1 MKEQICSTEIFGE
14 QDVHDFRMK
23 LLDGISLLSCSE
35 FTATRVATN
44 FSVLMKQL
52 LRIARNWK
60 VKVELVQE
68 HTGFGLKLFIRTN
81 GKLSELL
88 KQLSLENGVLERDQ
102 IVQEL
107 FNIADAER
115 CPSEALKRIFNR
127 KSRDQLL
134 REVNLR
140 NEDLNR
146 TLKSLK
152 ETQQEKE
159 QAQQQTLEK
168 LLEINRIKEE
178 ANALLEQQVHARTK
192 EIEIQKNEIE
202 EKNKDIL
209 GSIQYAQRIQNAILP
224 ELSEIEAHFPD
235 SFVLYEAK
243 DIVSGDFFTVESLKS
258 RKTGEDILVFYVA
271 DCTGH
276 GVPGAFMSLI
286 GNNFLKLSFYD
297 PNVNS
302 PAEVLDYVNR
312 GIHSTLKA
320 KGEEHIRDGMDI
332 AICAY
337 YPETGKLIFS
347 GAKNSLYI
355 IKNGELL
362 ELKGDRHPIGFY
374 NEEGLKLFS
383 NHQLQLEGGE
393 CLYLFSDGYTDQF
406 GGPFSK
412 KFRVSQFKRLLLE
425 NHHLPMKEQ
434 NELLKQ
440 TLINWKG
447 DLEQID
453 DICIMGIRIE

>member
-14 QDVHDFRMK
+14 QDVHDFRIK

-35 FTATRVATN
+35 FIATRAATN

-52 LRIARNWK
+52 LRIACNWK
-60 VKVELVQE
+60 IKVELVQE
-68 HTGFGLKLFIRTN
+68 HGGLGLNLVIRTDR
-81 GKLSELL
+81 KLSEQL
-88 KQLSLENGVLERDQ
+88 KQVRLENSVMQRDQ
-102 IVQEL
+102 IVQVL
-107 FNIADAER
+107 LNMADSEICR
-115 CPSEALKRIFNR
+115 SEALKHIFNR

-134 REVNLR
+134 REVKVR

-152 ETQQEKE
+152 QTQREKE
-159 QAQQQTLEK
+159 QAQQQALDK
-168 LLEINRIKEE
+168 LREINRIKED
-178 ANALLEQQVHARTK
+178 ANVMLEKQVRARTK
-192 EIEIQKNEIE
+192 EIEVQKNEIE
-202 EKNKDIL
+202 EKNKDIM

-224 ELSEIEAHFPD
+224 ELGEIESYFPD

-258 RKTGEDILVFYVA
+258 RKTGEDVLVFCVA

-297 PNVNS
+297 LDVNS

-312 GIHSTLKA
+312 GIHVTLKA

-337 YPETGKLIFS
+337 YPETGKLVFS

-355 IKNGELL
+355 VRNGELI

-374 NEEGLKLFS
+374 NEEEAKSFT
-383 NHQLQLEGGE
+383 NHQVQLEGGE

-434 NELLKQ
+434 NRLLKE
-440 TLINWKG
+440 TMSNWKG

-453 DICIMGIRIE
+453 DICVMGIRIE